1 MLPFIPIGIA
11 VTTALFGAAKG
22 VGAALDQSD
31 ANSTNSLANDIA
43 KDAKEEVDKS
53 RKESGEAITR
63 LGERKISILTGS
75 MGDFI
80 NSFEKLH
87 NVELKE
93 SVGLD
98 ELKKFTIDSQS
109 VKELRELSCIASSLA
124 GGAAGGAALG
134 AITAF
139 GAYSGAMALG
149 TASTGAAIGGLTG
162 IAAQNAT
169 LAFLGGGALSAGGLG
184 IAGGTM
190 VLGGLVAGP
199 ALAVFG
205 LVAGSKAKANKELAD
220 ANYEKAKAF
229 EEEMYNVRIACN
241 GIRMRATM
249 FNRLLLKLNAVFEP
263 MIYNLERIVIDNG
276 TDYSAYTDEQKGT
289 VAACLSIAGAIK
301 AVLDTPIL
309 DEDGNLTA
317 ESEAVIAP
325 TNKLIEQYI

>member
-1 MLPFIPIGIA
+1 M
-11 VTTALFGAAKG
+11 
-22 VGAALDQSD
+22 
-31 ANSTNSLANDIA
+31 
-43 KDAKEEVDKS
+43 
-53 RKESGEAITR
+53 
-63 LGERKISILTGS
+63 
-75 MGDFI
+75 
-80 NSFEKLH
+80 
-87 NVELKE
+87 
-93 SVGLD
+93 
-98 ELKKFTIDSQS
+98 
-109 VKELRELSCIASSLA
+109 
-124 GGAAGGAALG
+124 
-134 AITAF
+134 
-139 GAYSGAMALG
+139 
-149 TASTGAAIGGLTG
+149 
-162 IAAQNAT
+162 
-169 LAFLGGGALSAGGLG
+169 SAGGRG

-263 MIYNLERIVIDNG
+263 MIYNLERIIIDNG